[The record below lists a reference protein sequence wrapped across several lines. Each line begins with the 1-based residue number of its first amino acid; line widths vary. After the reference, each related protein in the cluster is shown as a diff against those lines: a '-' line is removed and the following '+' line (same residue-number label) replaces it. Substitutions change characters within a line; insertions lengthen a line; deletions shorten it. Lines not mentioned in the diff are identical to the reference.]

1 MIALEMGSA
10 TIRRLGNRITLMAVS
25 PLRRD
30 DAAAPGSG
38 HAARLAVRAGLHRGP
53 TAGLAPGFVQGNLA
67 ILPQGLAAD
76 FLRFCQLNPKPCP
89 LIGTSAPGDPQLPEL
104 GQDID
109 IRTDLPRYRV
119 WRRGELVAEPADIR
133 DVWRDDLVSFV
144 IGCSFSFEEALM
156 AEGIALRHIVRG
168 CNVPMYRTS
177 VATQAAG
184 PFHGP
189 LVVSMRPLKP
199 ADTIRAVQI
208 TTRFPAVHGAPVHI
222 GKPEAIG
229 IRDVM
234 KPDYGDAV
242 EVRDDELPV
251 FWACGV
257 TPQSVIATVKPEFC
271 ITHYPGSM
279 LVTDRKNTEFAIM

>member
-1 MIALEMGSA
+1 MTASSV
-10 TIRRLGNRITLMAVS
+10 RRADADRTL
-25 PLRRD
+25 
-30 DAAAPGSG
+30 SG
-38 HAARLAVRAGLHRGP
+38 HAARLAIRTGAHRGP

-67 ILPQGLAAD
+67 ILPVALAAD

-89 LIGTSAPGDPQLPEL
+89 LIGTSAPGDPGVPAL
-104 GQDID
+104 GDDID

-119 WRRGELVAEPADIR
+119 WQHGELVAEPENLNDF
-133 DVWRDDLVSFV
+133 WRDDLVTFV

-156 AEGIALRHIVRG
+156 ADGIEIRHIACG

-177 VATQAAG
+177 IATQAAG

-189 LVVSMRPLKP
+189 MVVSMRPMKP
-199 ADTIRAVQI
+199 ADAIRAVQV

-222 GKPEAIG
+222 GKPELIG
-229 IRDVM
+229 IRDLA

-242 EVRDDELPV
+242 PVGDDELPV

-271 ITHYPGSM
+271 ITHYPGAM
-279 LVTDRKNTEFAIM
+279 LVTDRKNNEFAIM